1 MFDELIIPAARLL
14 DTVETKLKDV
24 RLKNVT
30 NRIEE
35 NTVAKQ
41 AITTILPPTIISNK
55 QEQKSPIPLS
65 NYKTVVYEESELI
78 EWGRNN
84 RYQDHQSKQVMN
96 NVWVF
101 CRQKKRRRQ
110 MRRWSTTGGKSR
122 IKMFE
127 SLFALSRIAIGP
139 FDLGWNT
146 TSSPLNV
153 SKRQIDVEESTIL
166 FVELHSNRWRDPV
179 SCRWWR

>member
-35 NTVAKQ
+35 NAVAKQ

-96 NVWVF
+96 NV
-101 CRQKKRRRQ
+101 
-110 MRRWSTTGGKSR
+110 
-122 IKMFE
+122 
-127 SLFALSRIAIGP
+127 
-139 FDLGWNT
+139 
-146 TSSPLNV
+146 
-153 SKRQIDVEESTIL
+153 
-166 FVELHSNRWRDPV
+166 
-179 SCRWWR
+179 

>member
-35 NTVAKQ
+35 NTVVKQ
-41 AITTILPPTIISNK
+41 AITTIPPPTIISNK

-101 CRQKKRRRQ
+101 CSQKKRRRQ
-110 MRRWSTTGGKSR
+110 MRR
-122 IKMFE
+122 
-127 SLFALSRIAIGP
+127 
-139 FDLGWNT
+139 
-146 TSSPLNV
+146 
-153 SKRQIDVEESTIL
+153 
-166 FVELHSNRWRDPV
+166 
-179 SCRWWR
+179 

>member
-35 NTVAKQ
+35 NAVAKQ

-84 RYQDHQSKQVMN
+84 CYQDHQSKQVMN

-110 MRRWSTTGGKSR
+110 MRR
-122 IKMFE
+122 
-127 SLFALSRIAIGP
+127 
-139 FDLGWNT
+139 
-146 TSSPLNV
+146 
-153 SKRQIDVEESTIL
+153 
-166 FVELHSNRWRDPV
+166 
-179 SCRWWR
+179 